1 MEKMSFKDKMWIK
14 WKTIKYLTPYHVKS
28 VKDDKHPK
36 RLLTINIDEFSTW
49 SHMAFCVHK
58 FDATRLIN
66 HPILA
71 IKEGR
76 VIPHTSQS
84 KYASSK
90 R

>member
-1 MEKMSFKDKMWIK
+1 
-14 WKTIKYLTPYHVKS
+14 
-28 VKDDKHPK
+28 
-36 RLLTINIDEFSTW
+36 
-49 SHMAFCVHK
+49 MAFCVHK

-66 HPILA
+66 HPTLDQTNFLA

-76 VIPHTSQS
+76 VIPHTSQG